1 MTKLLMTENYT
12 EMIEKDVL
20 EQINFINLLDDED
33 RSVVENLLDLP
44 KKVSLELT
52 NVKDL
57 KFLYHPIFDYI
68 DDSQLVKDF
77 FLFKDKNLADLQQ
90 SLLIEIKK
98 SFIVESLR
106 ENDSESVIKGINN
119 ILNTKLEEIVYDDQN
134 EDDYSI
140 EQMTKRY
147 RKSLNIINGLK
158 DIEISSKDSE
168 KIIFEIPIEE
178 NKKFFK
184 DVSEK
189 DSHFV
194 KLKKPYWTSVSSGQ
208 YCFLNL
214 FGRINAAISD
224 KKKNDHI
231 LTLILIDEVD
241 LGLHPAWQR
250 KWMKHVPIIL
260 SKIFKGTPIQLV
272 ISTHSPVILSDV
284 LDQDVH
290 LIGSNTLDQGVCD
303 FKTFGNNIHEL
314 MANQFFLD
322 EGVIGD
328 FAKNRINTIIE
339 ELKGQKI
346 EEEELNEYEIIAE
359 AIGEPVI
366 KKEINR
372 LLLENRE
379 LNLGTDIDKEYDKDF
394 DDFKSFIKDIKNEL
408 KSTVLDE
415 KENDLNE
422 KDRN

>member
-1 MTKLLMTENYT
+1 M
-12 EMIEKDVL
+12 
-20 EQINFINLLDDED
+20 
-33 RSVVENLLDLP
+33 
-44 KKVSLELT
+44 
-52 NVKDL
+52 
-57 KFLYHPIFDYI
+57 
-68 DDSQLVKDF
+68 
-77 FLFKDKNLADLQQ
+77 
-90 SLLIEIKK
+90 
-98 SFIVESLR
+98 
-106 ENDSESVIKGINN
+106 
-119 ILNTKLEEIVYDDQN
+119 
-134 EDDYSI
+134 
-140 EQMTKRY
+140 
-147 RKSLNIINGLK
+147 
-158 DIEISSKDSE
+158 
-168 KIIFEIPIEE
+168 
-178 NKKFFK
+178 
-184 DVSEK
+184 
-189 DSHFV
+189 
-194 KLKKPYWTSVSSGQ
+194 
-208 YCFLNL
+208 
-214 FGRINAAISD
+214 NAAISD